1 MILYA
6 LLLLALLLFFPGT
19 ALAGSH
25 YGVSLWLSQL
35 IPTLLPFFIAIGLFR
50 HCLPEAAGKR
60 IFLLT
65 GLLCGYPAG
74 AALVAGQYE
83 QGLLSRRQAYFF
95 LGFVNNPS
103 PMFVISFCGSTLLS
117 LGLPEAFS
125 LLALLILSSLLGS
138 LLFTVILRWI
148 GQRSR
153 TFSPAGESP
162 AATKV
167 RRSPAV
173 SDAAPHAV
181 SHAASHAASPAAE
194 TLSFSARLDRIILD
208 SFVLLAKIGGYVVL
222 FSILGQFI
230 LRLTGTGS
238 LPSLLCSG
246 IMEITTGVSYLP
258 QAALSPC
265 AKKVLMVMLLAF
277 GGLSAAAQT
286 GSVLTK
292 SELSILPYILNK
304 GINSLV
310 AGLLSLFWFHIL

>member
-19 ALAGSH
+19 ALAGSR

-83 QGLLSRRQAYFF
+83 QGLLNRRQAYFF

-138 LLFTVILRWI
+138 LLFTVILWWI

-153 TFSPAGESP
+153 TFSPAGDPP
-162 AATKV
+162 AAAKV

-181 SHAASHAASPAAE
+181 SHAASPSAE

-246 IMEITTGVSYLP
+246 VMEITTGVSYLP

>member
-19 ALAGSH
+19 ALAGSR

-83 QGLLSRRQAYFF
+83 QGLLNRRQAYFF

-153 TFSPAGESP
+153 TFSPAGDPP
-162 AATKV
+162 AAAKV

-173 SDAAPHAV
+173 SDAAPHA
-181 SHAASHAASPAAE
+181 ASPAAG

-246 IMEITTGVSYLP
+246 VMEITTGVSYLP